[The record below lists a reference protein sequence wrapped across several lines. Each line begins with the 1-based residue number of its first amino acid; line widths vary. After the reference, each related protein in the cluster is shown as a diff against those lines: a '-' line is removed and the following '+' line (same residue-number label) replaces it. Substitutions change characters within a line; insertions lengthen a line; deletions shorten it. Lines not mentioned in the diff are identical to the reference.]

1 VPAKGRDVL
10 AAVTSLDVLLVALT
24 VAAAVAVAV
33 QVLRLLR
40 LDIWET
46 LLFLG
51 LAERELPRLP
61 ARERRR

>member
-40 LDIWET
+40 LDLWET